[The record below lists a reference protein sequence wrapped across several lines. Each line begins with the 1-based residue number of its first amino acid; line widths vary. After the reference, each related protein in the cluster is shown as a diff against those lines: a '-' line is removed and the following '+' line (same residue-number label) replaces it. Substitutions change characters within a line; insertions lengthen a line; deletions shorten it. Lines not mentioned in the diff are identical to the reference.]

1 MRKYESSYDNFDDD
15 EAEEQQR
22 KFKSQK
28 IHESNSAF
36 INDVNSDALRLIT
49 RVESLKSS
57 PSRQKTITK
66 AEQKFLVDDGPR
78 FMVGVE
84 RGSLEGKAEL
94 FFNALSN
101 LQ

>member
-1 MRKYESSYDNFDDD
+1 
-15 EAEEQQR
+15 
-22 KFKSQK
+22 
-28 IHESNSAF
+28 
-36 INDVNSDALRLIT
+36 
-49 RVESLKSS
+49 LKSS
-57 PSRQKTITK
+57 PSRQKTINK